1 MNIHASGGDALRRR
15 ETILEIVRQHS
26 VHSQEELLSF
36 LRKRG
41 FAVTQ
46 PTLSR
51 DLRELGLAK
60 TPAGYV
66 APGEIGLPAP
76 TPIFASRDRREER
89 LNHLLRDF
97 VLSAEAAGHLVVL
110 RTPAASAQPVASALD
125 GAALPDVLGTVGGDD
140 TIFVA
145 LRTADAA
152 ATFARHVR
160 QVANLGGARRPRV
173 VRGPRA

>member
-1 MNIHASGGDALRRR
+1 MNIHAHGGDALRRR
-15 ETILEIVRQHS
+15 DTILEIVRQHS
-26 VHSQEELLSF
+26 VHSQEELLTF

-60 TPAGYV
+60 TPSGYV

-89 LNHLLRDF
+89 LNQLLRDF
-97 VLSAEAAGHLVVL
+97 ILSAEAAGHLVVL
-110 RTPAASAQPVASALD
+110 RTPAASAQPVASAVD

-152 ATFARHVR
+152 NAFARHVR